1 MYRDWVR
8 PNTRVR
14 PLVMIVP
21 RPNLAILAAIA
32 GLLESS
38 AVIVAWWAHD
48 YRKWQ
53 ETSSLIRAA
62 APIP

>member
-1 MYRDWVR
+1 
-8 PNTRVR
+8 
-14 PLVMIVP
+14 MIVP